1 MNAELLPP
9 TVVETDAALSRLL
22 EAIEHAP
29 EIAVDTE
36 GDSFFSYPDKV
47 CLVQLTALE
56 RDWLVDP
63 LGGLDISRL
72 GRVMADP
79 KRLKIFH
86 DGEYDIASLKRDHR
100 FEFKNLFDTRVAA
113 AALGATNPGLASV
126 LEDRFGIR
134 LDKSLQRS
142 EWSRR
147 PLTEKQVRYAQLDT
161 HFLKPLMDQ
170 QRPELVE
177 RGRMMIVEGECRR
190 LERLVPPE
198 TSFDPDEFVRLKGAR
213 ELEPI
218 QRQALRELYILRE
231 KLSVELGRPPFKVIG
246 NESLVMIAAGMPKS
260 MFQLRRINGFSHGQI
275 RRLGREV
282 IEAILRARE
291 AGPMAKLPKLPNRE
305 GTTGFSDEESELHER
320 LKQWRKVAAA
330 EMQIDSAYLVNRHVL
345 LRIAK
350 VRPQAIAALQ
360 SIAGIELW
368 QVETFGEAILG
379 IVRQFEDDLA
389 EGRVQFRRFRG
400 RQRTE

>member
-1 MNAELLPP
+1 MDSELPSP
-9 TVVETDAALSRLL
+9 TLVETDAALSRLL
-22 EAIEHAP
+22 EGIENAP

-56 RDWLVDP
+56 KDWLVDP
-63 LGGLDISRL
+63 LAGLDLSRL

-79 KRLKIFH
+79 KRQKIFH
-86 DGEYDIASLKRDHR
+86 DGEYDIASLKRDYGIQ
-100 FEFKNLFDTRVAA
+100 FKNLFDTRVAA
-113 AALGATNPGLASV
+113 AALGATNPGLATV
-126 LEDRFGIR
+126 LEERFGIR

-147 PLTEKQVRYAQLDT
+147 PLTDKQIRYAQLDT
-161 HFLKPLMDQ
+161 HFLKKLMDE
-170 QRPELVE
+170 QRPELLA

-260 MFQLRRINGFSHGQI
+260 IFQLRRINGFSHGQI

-282 IEAILRARE
+282 LEAILRARE
-291 AGPMAKLPKLPNRE
+291 AGPMARLPKLPNRE
-305 GTTGFSDEESELHER
+305 GTTGFSDEEAELHER
-320 LKQWRKVAAA
+320 LKQWRKVTAA

-350 VRPQAIAALQ
+350 VRPKAVAALQ
-360 SIAGIELW
+360 AIEGIELW
-368 QVETFGEAILG
+368 QVERFGEAILE
-379 IVRQFEDDLA
+379 IVQRFEEDLRK
-389 EGRVQFRRFRG
+389 GKVQFRRFRG
-400 RQRTE
+400 RQKTE